1 MLEPEVFVDGDA
13 KHFTDRA
20 KRGKRRVRRFAAE
33 ILTNGVLGQAGS
45 FGELLVGDTRICG
58 IFRVT
63 AYFPKLLFQGDPF
76 LS

>member
-1 MLEPEVFVDGDA
+1 MLDPEVFVDGDA
-13 KHFTDRA
+13 EHFTDRA
-20 KRGKRRVRRFAAE
+20 KRGKRRIRRFAAE

-58 IFRVT
+58 IFLVA
-63 AYFPKLLFQGDPF
+63 AYFPKLLFQGIPF